1 MKYGVGIDISKGKS
15 TVSILS
21 EYGEVIEM
29 PFEINHDNDGLNHL
43 KDILNKYP
51 KENLKIVMEETGTYH
66 LPVLNY
72 LLDKDFIV
80 CADNAFKIKKYLDHD
95 IRKVKNDNKD
105 SLKIAE
111 YCCDNWYRI
120 KKYCQTDEKYEQLKF
135 LSRQYTAQMSVQTKE
150 KVQLSNLCD
159 LLFSGFYSL
168 LDENNFILGITV
180 FKKYCHP

>member
-1 MKYGVGIDISKGKS
+1 
-15 TVSILS
+15 
-21 EYGEVIEM
+21 
-29 PFEINHDNDGLNHL
+29 
-43 KDILNKYP
+43 
-51 KENLKIVMEETGTYH
+51 MEETGNYH

-72 LLDKDFIV
+72 LLDNNFFV
-80 CADNAFKIKKYLDHD
+80 CADNAFKIKKHLDHD

-120 KKYCQTDEKYEQLKF
+120 KKYCQIDEKYEQLKF

-168 LDENNFILGITV
+168 LDENKKILSFRISFKKEKNFIY
-180 FKKYCHP
+180 KRS